1 MGKPILGAAFVVI
14 HLRETLL
21 LQFLSGPGG
30 GIAIETRTVNH
41 YLTFFAPG
49 DLFHP
54 RGKVIFIHGY
64 VNRGAYMLLVK
75 AILGENVDQ
84 HKVPM
89 FGFIHGFKITVANG
103 LHNATPG
110 LSLKVGCLPRCLPRR
125 EMLTGSRDG
134 EEYRPEKL
142 PHITVCSVGY
152 PERLIG
158 TLAARAYCR
167 RRNPARRLRSNTTP
181 GEWTRPVPGTRW
193 CLTPRPQLAKLCL
206 DQ

>member
-1 MGKPILGAAFVVI
+1 
-14 HLRETLL
+14 
-21 LQFLSGPGG
+21 
-30 GIAIETRTVNH
+30 
-41 YLTFFAPG
+41 
-49 DLFHP
+49 
-54 RGKVIFIHGY
+54 
-64 VNRGAYMLLVK
+64 MLLVK

-134 EEYRPEKL
+134 EEYRAERL
-142 PHITVCSVGY
+142 PHITDCSVGY

-158 TLAARAYCR
+158 TLAASAYRRAGD
-167 RRNPARRLRSNTTP
+167 PARRLRSDAP
-181 GEWTRPVPGTRW
+181 PDDGTRPG
-193 CLTPRPQLAKLCL
+193 AG
-206 DQ
+206 